1 MHRLRRGH
9 RHLFEIVVQRD
20 ELNPIAGCL
29 ERGQIAAMRDV
40 TATDDA
46 DAEGINAVHAA
57 PILRSA
63 RSLGRLPPPLLS
75 SA

>member
-1 MHRLRRGH
+1 M
-9 RHLFEIVVQRD
+9 IVQGD
-20 ELNPIAGCL
+20 ELNPIAGSL
-29 ERGQIAAMRDV
+29 ERRQVAAMGDV

-57 PILRSA
+57 PILRSTGS
-63 RSLGRLPPPLLS
+63 RGRLPPPLLS